1 MINLTKPKM
10 GCNTPLAERNFGAI
24 LPHHGMVRSKVE
36 MCHVLLVINYQ
47 RCSIWEGI
55 TKS

>member
-1 MINLTKPKM
+1 MINLTKLKM
-10 GCNTPLAERNFGAI
+10 GCNTPLVERNLGAI
-24 LPHHGMVRSKVE
+24 LPHHGMSDLE

-47 RCSIWEGI
+47 RCSIWKGI